1 MMPRILPTVA
11 PIIVVVV
18 PGLCSAS
25 PAIDDREP
33 VTSIAAVRGMS
44 DDEVCSH
51 VPVRLQGVV
60 TWLKRSPD
68 GVLQDL
74 IVQEAE
80 AGAWVSPHMSREA
93 SSWRGDDAALA
104 AVARGMTVEIEG
116 TTVGGGFSPMVLPST
131 IHVVGPGSL
140 PPPRT
145 VDMDRFFS
153 GAEDGLRVEVT
164 GVVQWFSDLG
174 TWALAVEH
182 AGRRFVAA
190 VPRATTADPAT
201 TLVDAR
207 LRLRGVAVSEFNTR
221 GEIMY
226 PRLFVDEPA
235 DVIIEAPPRS
245 PPFEAPQ
252 VPLRAIAHFRPEP
265 LEGHRL
271 RTAGTVTFANGERV
285 LYVQDGLTGVR
296 VETVAATSA
305 RPGDRIEIAGFLD
318 RRRPSAGLVGCV
330 ARVNAAGTM
339 PAPVPISL
347 TDVVKSLQDLHWR
360 GIMARPGDYDGCLV
374 EFPGRLIDIDQT
386 ESGGRFTVTVGD
398 LDSPVTVA
406 LDAETFRALRFIEI
420 GSELLLHGIL
430 QLEYS
435 VMQRVALIP
444 PVDTVSLL
452 VRTPDDVSVIRG
464 PAWWTA
470 RRLATAAGILTAV
483 LLGAVAWVVLLKR
496 QVTQQA
502 ARIATEMKQRRDA
515 TVEFEATLRERSRLA
530 ANLHDTLLQ
539 ALAGAVLQIDLSRK
553 SLSGRQID
561 KAGDQLDVA
570 KRMVKHSVADLRSS
584 VWSLRTAPQV
594 GRTFTESLSTMLEQF
609 QGMETG
615 AVALDVSGEPFELP
629 TFVTGNL
636 LLVVQEAVRNAI
648 YHGKAAT
655 VRVGVQYTAAS
666 RRVDIEI
673 TDDGDGFN
681 PATILGPEQG
691 HFGLQVMR
699 ERIEGLGGRFAIETH
714 SGEGTTI
721 SAAVPVEANQATAR

>member
-1 MMPRILPTVA
+1 MPRIVSVVA

-18 PGLCSAS
+18 PGLCSVS
-25 PAIDDREP
+25 PAVDDREP

-44 DDEVCSH
+44 DEEVCSH
-51 VPVRLQGVV
+51 VPLRLQGVV

-74 IVQEAE
+74 IVQEGE
-80 AGAWVSPHMSREA
+80 AGAWLSPHMSREA
-93 SSWRGDDAALA
+93 SSWHGDDAALA

-131 IHVVGPGSL
+131 IDVVGPGSL
-140 PPPRT
+140 PPPRK

-164 GVVQWFSDLG
+164 GVVQWFNDLG
-174 TWALAVEH
+174 TWELAVEH
-182 AGRRFVAA
+182 AGRRFLAV
-190 VPRATTADPAT
+190 VPRETTADPAT
-201 TLVDAR
+201 TLVDAW
-207 LRLRGVAVSEFNTR
+207 LRLRGVAVSGFNTR

-235 DVIIEAPPRS
+235 DVIIEAAPRS

-265 LEGHRL
+265 LDGHRL
-271 RTAGTVTFANGERV
+271 RTEGTVTFANGERV
-285 LYVQDGLTGVR
+285 MYVQDGVTGVR
-296 VETVAATSA
+296 VETVAATSVK
-305 RPGDRIEIAGFLD
+305 PGDQIEIAGFLD

-330 ARVNAAGTM
+330 TRVNAAGAP

-347 TDVVKSLQDLHWR
+347 AEVVTSLRDLHGR

-386 ESGGRFTVTVGD
+386 ESGGRFTVTVDG

-406 LDAETFRALRFIEI
+406 MDAETFRELRFVEI
-420 GSELLLHGIL
+420 GSNLLLRGIL

-435 VMQRVALIP
+435 VVQRVAFIP
-444 PVDTVSLL
+444 PIDTVSLL
-452 VRTPDDVSVIRG
+452 VRTTDDVSVIRG

-470 RRLATAAGILTAV
+470 HRLATAAGILTAV
-483 LLGAVAWVVLLKR
+483 LLGAVAWGVLLRR
-496 QVTQQA
+496 QVSQQA
-502 ARIATEMKQRRDA
+502 SRIATEMKQRRDA
-515 TVEFEATLRERSRLA
+515 AVEFEATLRERNRLA

-553 SLSGRQID
+553 SLATRQID

-594 GRTFTESLSTMLEQF
+594 GRTFGESLLAMLEQF
-609 QGMETG
+609 QGAETG

-655 VRVGVQYTAAS
+655 VRVDVQHAAAS
-666 RRVDIEI
+666 RQVDIEI
-673 TDDGDGFN
+673 TDDGEGFN

-699 ERIEGLGGRFAIETH
+699 ERIEGLGGRFSIETH
-714 SGEGTTI
+714 VGEGTRIT
-721 SAAVPVEANQATAR
+721 AAVPVGANHTTAG